1 MSKPRA
7 DQTLRIAMVT
17 TFYPP
22 FSFGGDGIYIQRL
35 SRSLAVRGHHVE
47 VIHDTDGYRAMTGRT
62 PDIPSDDDGVTV
74 HRLGSAQPMLASLAV
89 QQTGRPVT
97 HRRALN
103 RLLGDRFD
111 VIHFHNISL
120 VGGPGIWA
128 CGTGVKLHMAHEHW
142 LVCPTHILWRYNRE
156 ICDERHCVRCSL
168 SYRRPPQLWRGGTLM
183 ERSARHVDRFLTLSQ
198 SAADNHRRFGFAP
211 EMEVFPSFLPLSE
224 SDGRPPPPSGT
235 RPYFL
240 FVGRL
245 EILKGLQDV
254 IPVFDADM
262 PADLV
267 VAGTGN
273 HEPAL
278 RKLAEGRD
286 NVRFLGNQTMDQLRG
301 LYAGARAV
309 VTPSSCYEVFPLVVL
324 EAFRDS
330 TPIIARNL
338 GPYPE
343 IVTSTG
349 GGQLFSDQTS
359 LRHALLAYAN
369 DAASAR
375 AHGAAG
381 RRAFDAN
388 WSEDV
393 VIARYFALIAELA
406 ARKGLTETAR
416 KASLLAS
423 EAA

>member
-1 MSKPRA
+1 MSKPSVDRA
-7 DQTLRIAMVT
+7 LRIAMVT

-35 SRSLAVRGHHVE
+35 SRSLAARGHHVE

-62 PDIPSDDDGVTV
+62 PDTPSDDDGVTV
-74 HRLGSAQPMLASLAV
+74 HRLGSAQPMLSSLAV

-128 CGTGVKLHMAHEHW
+128 CGSGVKLHMAHEHW

-156 ICDERHCVRCSL
+156 ICDERHCIKCSL
-168 SYRRPPQLWRGGTLM
+168 SYRRPPQLWRSGTLM
-183 ERSARHVDRFLTLSQ
+183 ERCARHVDRFLTLSQ
-198 SAADNHRRFGFAP
+198 SAADNHRRFGFGP
-211 EMEVFPSFLPLSE
+211 VMEVFPSFLPKSEAAEATVPPLSQ
-224 SDGRPPPPSGT
+224 

-245 EILKGLQDV
+245 EVLKGLQDV
-254 IPVFDADM
+254 IPAFDADM

-267 VAGTGN
+267 IAGTGN
-273 HEPAL
+273 HEAAL
-278 RKLAEGRD
+278 RKLAEGRT

-301 LYAGARAV
+301 LYAGARAL

-324 EAFRDS
+324 EAFRDN
-330 TPIIARNL
+330 TPIIARDL
-338 GPYPE
+338 GPYRE
-343 IVTSTG
+343 IVASTG
-349 GGQLFSDQTS
+349 GGRLFSDKSS
-359 LRHALLAYAN
+359 LRDALFGYAN
-369 DAASAR
+369 DAAAAR
-375 AHGAAG
+375 ADGAAG
-381 RRAFDAN
+381 RRAFDAT

-393 VIARYFALIAELA
+393 VIGRYFAMIAELA
-406 ARKGLTETAR
+406 AQKGLTETAR
-416 KASLLAS
+416 KAAFLAG